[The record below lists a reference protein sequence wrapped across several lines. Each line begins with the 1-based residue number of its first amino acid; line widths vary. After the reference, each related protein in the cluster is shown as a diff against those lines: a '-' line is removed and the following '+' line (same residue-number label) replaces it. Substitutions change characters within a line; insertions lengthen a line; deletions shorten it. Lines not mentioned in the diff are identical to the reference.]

1 MADISNM
8 KQEQPR
14 EDSAQSALAD
24 WVLVRRVQQ
33 GDSKA
38 FNLLV
43 SKYQRRIEFV
53 IYPFVENRS
62 DILDIVQETFL
73 RAFRAIDDFRGDS
86 AFFSWLFRIAQN
98 TAKNHLIAR
107 TRRPPDSDIDA
118 SVAEF
123 VSTSPFQELSTP
135 EHLLLRDEIEQ
146 QIFRTIESL
155 PEELREVI
163 VLREIEGLSYDDI
176 ALKVKCPIGTVR
188 SRLFRARE
196 IVDASIRP
204 LLMG

>member
-1 MADISNM
+1 MADISSTM
-8 KQEQPR
+8 EQEPR

-43 SKYQRRIEFV
+43 SKYQRRIESV

-98 TAKNHLIAR
+98 TAKNYLVAR

-123 VSTSPFQELSTP
+123 VSATPFQELGTP
-135 EHLLLRDEIEQ
+135 EHLLLRDEIER
-146 QIFRTIESL
+146 QIFKTIESL
-155 PEELREVI
+155 PDELREVI
-163 VLREIEGLSYDDI
+163 FLREIEGLSYDDI
-176 ALKVKCPIGTVR
+176 ALKVHCPIGTVR

-196 IVDASIRP
+196 IVDESIRP

>member
-1 MADISNM
+1 M
-8 KQEQPR
+8 QQPR

-43 SKYQRRIEFV
+43 AKYQQRIESVVF
-53 IYPFVENRS
+53 PFVDNRS

-73 RAFRAIDDFRGDS
+73 RAYRAMDDFRGDS
-86 AFFSWLFRIAQN
+86 AFFSWLYRIAQN
-98 TAKNHLIAR
+98 TAKNHLVAR
-107 TRRPPDSDIDA
+107 TRRPPDCDIDA

-123 VSTSPFQELSTP
+123 VSTTAFQELSTP
-135 EHLLLRDEIEQ
+135 EHLLLRDEIED

-155 PEELREVI
+155 PNDLREVI
-163 VLREIEGLSYDDI
+163 LLREIEGLSYEEI
-176 ALKVKCPIGTVR
+176 SLRVHCPIGTVR

-204 LLMG
+204 LLLG

>member
-1 MADISNM
+1 MADM
-8 KQEQPR
+8 RGTMEQEPR

-33 GDSKA
+33 GDAKA

-43 SKYQRRIEFV
+43 SKYQRRIEAV

-62 DILDIVQETFL
+62 DILDIVQETFF
-73 RAFRAIDDFRGDS
+73 RAYRAIDDFRGDS

-98 TAKNHLIAR
+98 TAKNHLVASA
-107 TRRPPDSDIDA
+107 RRPPDIDIDA
-118 SVAEF
+118 NVAEF
-123 VSTSPFQELSTP
+123 VSATAFHELSTP
-135 EHLLLRDEIEQ
+135 EHLLLRDEIED

-155 PEELREVI
+155 PDELREVI
-163 VLREIEGLSYDDI
+163 LLREIEGLSYDEI
-176 ALKVKCPIGTVR
+176 ALKVNCPIGTVR

-196 IVDASIRP
+196 IVDESIQP

>member
-1 MADISNM
+1 M
-8 KQEQPR
+8 KPNVH

-33 GDSKA
+33 GDSRA

-43 SKYQRRIEFV
+43 SKYQHRVEAVVF
-53 IYPFVENRS
+53 PFVNNRN
-62 DILDIVQETFL
+62 DALDIVQETFL
-73 RAFRAIDDFRGDS
+73 RAYRAIDDFRGDS

-98 TAKNHLIAR
+98 TAKNHLAAK

-123 VSTSPFQELSTP
+123 VSSTAFHELGTP
-135 EHLLLRDEIEQ
+135 ESLLLRDEIEA
-146 QIFRTIESL
+146 QIFRTIDML
-155 PEELREVI
+155 PAELREVFL
-163 VLREIEGLSYDDI
+163 LREMEGLAYDEI
-176 ALKVKCPIGTVR
+176 ALRVGCPIGTVR

-196 IVDASIRP
+196 IIDASIQP
-204 LLMG
+204 FLLG

>member
-1 MADISNM
+1 MQS
-8 KQEQPR
+8 EPR
-14 EDSAQSALAD
+14 EDSTQSALAD

-43 SKYQRRIEFV
+43 SKYQRRIESV
-53 IYPFVENRS
+53 VYPFVDNRS

-73 RAFRAIDDFRGDS
+73 RAFRAMDDFRGDS

-98 TAKNHLIAR
+98 TAKNHLVAR

-123 VSTSPFQELSTP
+123 VQVTAFQELSTP
-135 EHLLLRDEIEQ
+135 EHLLLRDEIES
-146 QIFRTIESL
+146 QIFRTIEGL
-155 PEELREVI
+155 PDDLRQVI
-163 VLREIEGLSYDDI
+163 LLREIEGLSYEEI
-176 ALKVKCPIGTVR
+176 ALLVHCPIGTVR

-196 IVDASIRP
+196 IVDESIRP
-204 LLMG
+204 LLLG

>member
-1 MADISNM
+1 MEH
-8 KQEQPR
+8 KPL

-33 GDSKA
+33 GDAKA

-43 SKYQRRIEFV
+43 SKYQRRIEAV

-86 AFFSWLFRIAQN
+86 AFFSWIFRIAEN

-118 SVAEF
+118 TVAEF
-123 VSTSPFQELSTP
+123 VSTTAFQELSTP
-135 EHLLLRDEIEQ
+135 EHLLLRDEIED

-155 PEELREVI
+155 PDDLREVI
-163 VLREIEGLSYDDI
+163 LLREIEGLSYDEI
-176 ALKVKCPIGTVR
+176 ARKVNCPIGTVR
-188 SRLFRARE
+188 SRLYRARE
-196 IVDASIRP
+196 MVDESIRP

>member
-1 MADISNM
+1 MADISSTM
-8 KQEQPR
+8 EQEPR

-43 SKYQRRIEFV
+43 SKYQRRIESV

-98 TAKNHLIAR
+98 TAKNHLVAR
-107 TRRPPDSDIDA
+107 TKRPPDSDIDA

-123 VSTSPFQELSTP
+123 VSTTPLQELSTP
-135 EHLLLRDEIEQ
+135 EHLLLRDEIER

-176 ALKVKCPIGTVR
+176 ALRVKCPIGTVR

-196 IVDASIRP
+196 IVDESIRP